1 MFRKSIAALAVVAFI
16 AVLSSPVAD
25 AKRPEGKL
33 PIFPLA
39 KQSGLNTLAKALQVA
54 DLVGTINSGGPYTVF
69 APTDDAFA
77 ALGEETLNAV
87 LSDVELLRAILLY
100 HVAPEALD
108 ATEVLSRSSIPMAN
122 GEEVTVDA
130 AGVRVNDSNIIATDI
145 LAKNGIVHLID
156 AVLLP
161 PSIQSQL
168 GVSLQRS
175 AAPGVATFS
184 TTTTPTE
191 TRSWGAIKALYEE

>member
-1 MFRKSIAALAVVAFI
+1 MIRKSIILLAVIAFVG
-16 AVLSSPVAD
+16 ALSSPVAD
-25 AKRPEGKL
+25 AKRPEGNL

-39 KQSGLNTLAKALQVA
+39 KQSGLTTLAKALQVA
-54 DLVGTINSGGPYTVF
+54 ELVGTINSGGPYTVF
-69 APTDDAFA
+69 APTNDAFA

-87 LSDVELLRAILLY
+87 LSDVDLLTTILLY

-108 ATEVLSRSSIPMAN
+108 ATEVLSRSSIQMAN
-122 GEEVTVDA
+122 GEDVTVDA
-130 AGVRVNDSNIIATDI
+130 GSVRVNDANIIATDI

-175 AAPGVATFS
+175 AAPGINS
-184 TTTTPTE
+184 LSTTTPTE
-191 TRSWGAIKALYEE
+191 TRSWGAIKALYDE